1 MAKYDT
7 DLRNTRQ
14 QALLD
19 RIQGGTVYL
28 CSGSPPSALAVPA
41 AGSILSQHLI
51 AVAGGTVDNGQM
63 VLADGDVDPDTE
75 ADNGGTI
82 TYVVAVKD
90 SIPIARWLVPS
101 QMSVSI
107 NGGSSLTIVAGLPVD
122 VDSMTVNEGNA

>member
-28 CSGSPPSALAVPA
+28 CSGSPPSALAVPS
-41 AGSILSQHLI
+41 AGSILSQH
-51 AVAGGTVDNGQM
+51 AVAADGGTVASGQM

-75 ADNGGTI
+75 ANNGGTI
-82 TYVVAVKD
+82 AYVVAVKD
-90 SIPIARWLVPS
+90 SIPVGRWLVPS

-107 NGGSSLTIVAGLPVD
+107 NQGSSLTIVAGLPVD